1 MPSTSKKQ
9 HNFMEAIAHS
19 PPFAKKVG
27 VSQSVGKD
35 FSAADKGKKFVRGG
49 AIAKQN
55 TQHGKMDMPFSSL
68 KQFSG
73 MKGGGNVKYNF
84 EKSGKDVEKK
94 GMKEGSK
101 KEESFDR
108 IQMKYAK
115 GGSVM
120 RSKKDIA
127 RDQMAM
133 APYAKG
139 GGIESKGKTQG
150 KMIKM
155 ATGGI
160 VKFARGGGIESRGKT
175 RGKMC

>member
-1 MPSTSKKQ
+1 
-9 HNFMEAIAHS
+9 
-19 PPFAKKVG
+19 
-27 VSQSVGKD
+27 
-35 FSAADKGKKFVRGG
+35 
-49 AIAKQN
+49 
-55 TQHGKMDMPFSSL
+55 
-68 KQFSG
+68 
-73 MKGGGNVKYNF
+73 
-84 EKSGKDVEKK
+84 
-94 GMKEGSK
+94 
-101 KEESFDR
+101 
-108 IQMKYAK
+108 
-115 GGSVM
+115 M
-120 RSKKDIA
+120 RPKKDIA